1 MLSASSRSWPG
12 VELYFQ
18 ELFKFVLFLRSHS
31 PAPIGHYPD
40 ELLASG
46 PTGLAAWDD
55 VRVRY
60 QYYKDL
66 GYLRDLSLDDYIK
79 WEQWWYKYQEWLKN
93 ERYYEHWLST
103 QNRRRRKRLPA
114 TQRLN

>member
-1 MLSASSRSWPG
+1 MAT
-12 VELYFQ
+12 
-18 ELFKFVLFLRSHS
+18 
-31 PAPIGHYPD
+31 
-40 ELLASG
+40 G
-46 PTGLAAWDD
+46 PSGLAAWDD

-66 GYLRDLSLDDYIK
+66 GYLRDLTLDDYIK

-93 ERYYEHWLST
+93 ERYYERWLES
-103 QNRRRRKRLPA
+103 QNRNRRRKRIPV